1 MNLSDVL
8 NLKTI
13 LAAIFVVSIYN
24 KSFFV
29 LLIGIRNGIEHVT
42 ERLCKNRKKNGI
54 SEEI

>member
-13 LAAIFVVSIYN
+13 LAAILVVSIYN